1 MSFPSPITS
10 LNLRVTQG
18 STTFEQSIPSATLGS
33 NTVLVTNTNLINAFN
48 SQPPGTIFN
57 PSIVTTYDAG
67 SFPSGDTLPT
77 TSVSNFVPR
86 PLILSNFG
94 PFSYDFVSGG
104 SGTFTL
110 PEPSSNSNS
119 PGAFTYSVVG
129 STGVVSIS
137 TNVVTM
143 LSAGTTTIRAT
154 QAAAGGYTSAYV
166 EAIVTIAPIAPTFSN
181 GGVFTISSKNFG
193 DASFTPDYPTSNS
206 SGAFTYTSSAPS
218 VATVN
223 STTGL
228 VTIVSVGTTTIRATQ
243 AAVGGYTSAYV
254 EASFNVMTWSQR
266 GLDIGG
272 ESSGDYSGWSVSL
285 SSDGNTVAIGALY
298 NDGGGANS
306 GHTRIYDWDT
316 ISTPNKWTKRGLDI
330 NGEAAGDYS
339 GISVSLS
346 SNGNTV
352 AIGAVYNDSA
362 GSNAGHVRVYYWDT
376 VATPNKWTKRGLD
389 MDGEAAGDFSGVSVS
404 LSSNGNTLAV
414 GAHYNDASGNLL
426 SDAGHVRV
434 YDWNTVAWT
443 KRGLDIDGKAANDQS
458 GVSVSLSSDGNTV
471 AIGARYNDGAGS
483 DAGHARIYDW
493 DTVSTPNMWIQRGSD
508 INGEAAGDYS
518 GSSVSLSSNGNTV
531 AVGAIYNDA
540 SGNLLSTAGHVR
552 IYDWNVSEWTQRGLD
567 IDGEAAGDN
576 SSWSVSLSSDGN
588 RIAVGAIYNDASGNL
603 LPDAGHVRVYQWNQ
617 LSSTWTQLG
626 LDIDG
631 EATGDNSGRSVRL
644 SSDGNTV
651 VIGATLNDSSFSNAG
666 HVRVFKYE

>member
-1 MSFPSPITS
+1 LGNFN
-10 LNLRVTQG
+10 LNLTANNTDIALHIDFRSDRV
-18 STTFEQSIPSATLGS
+18 L
-33 NTVLVTNTNLINAFN
+33 LHHYTNGAWDRDEFIIDVFDFHNL
-48 SQPPGTIFN
+48 P
-57 PSIVTTYDAG
+57 
-67 SFPSGDTLPT
+67 LPT
-77 TSVSNFVPR
+77 VFTVTFDTTNFKITYGPSNQVLTYPNYLNVASINGISDTVTF
-86 PLILSNFG
+86 LSN
-94 PFSYDFVSGG
+94 VI
-104 SGTFTL
+104 GTATVQA
-110 PEPSSNSNS
+110 N
-119 PGAFTYSVVG
+119 ATIVG
-129 STGVVSIS
+129 
-137 TNVVTM
+137 
-143 LSAGTTTIRAT
+143 AGTSTITAT

-243 AAVGGYTSAYV
+243 AAAGGYTSAYV

-588 RIAVGAIYNDASGNL
+588 RIAIGAIYNDASGNL

-617 LSSTWTQLG
+617 LSSTWRQLG

-651 VIGATLNDSSFSNAG
+651 AIGATLNDSSFSNAG